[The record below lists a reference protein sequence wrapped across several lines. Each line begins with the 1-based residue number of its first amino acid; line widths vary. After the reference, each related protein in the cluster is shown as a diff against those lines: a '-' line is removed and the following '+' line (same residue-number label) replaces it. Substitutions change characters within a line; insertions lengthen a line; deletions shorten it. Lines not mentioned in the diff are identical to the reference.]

1 MLRTPKLLARLNR
14 VFNKDP
20 VQVLALRFTYS
31 GTMQWTVADGVL
43 TTVVEGGTGQPL
55 SIPLYGLSLGQLA
68 GRLIAAPGYSV
79 SFLEPTLG
87 GLSALVLLDA
97 TGDPGLS
104 NGDHLYA
111 YTSALWSW
119 TEAQAYELEAAG
131 TAISAM
137 LAQMATPSASG
148 EWLDLLGSYY
158 AVPRL
163 VGETDAA
170 YGPRIIAEV
179 LLPKGNNKAI
189 EAVIFAVTGQRAV
202 ITDVVVYGNASPLF
216 NGLIT
221 FSGAPH
227 YYNAD
232 AAPTYGLF
240 DAVIGYDLLGS
251 ADLATFIAQVK
262 ALVNRMRDAGTQLRN
277 IAATGSAIS
286 DAVTTPPPDVASFGF
301 IVAAHFDGLHRFDGG
316 ISYAGPAQGVETLL
330 G

>member
-1 MLRTPKLLARLNR
+1 MIRTPKLLARLNR

-20 VQVLALRFTYS
+20 VEVLALRFTYS

-43 TTVVEGGTGQPL
+43 STVVEGGTGQAL

-68 GRLIAAPGYSV
+68 GQLIASPGYSV
-79 SFLEPTLG
+79 PFLEPTMA

-97 TGDPGLS
+97 TGDPTLS

-131 TAISAM
+131 SAIGAM
-137 LAQMATPSASG
+137 LAQMTTATAAG

-163 VGETDAA
+163 AGETDAA

-189 EAVIFAVTGQRAV
+189 EAVIYAVTGQRAT

-216 NGLIT
+216 NGLIA

-227 YYNAD
+227 YYNAN

-251 ADLATFIAQVK
+251 SDLTTFIAEVK

-277 IAATGSAIS
+277 IAATGSAVG
-286 DAVTTPPPDVASFGF
+286 DAVPASAPDVASFGY
-301 IVAAHFDGLHRFDGG
+301 IVAAHFDGLHRFDGS
-316 ISYAGPAQGVETLL
+316 IRYDGPAQGVETLL